1 MSKVPLIIW
10 PNASL
15 SSRMSQLE
23 TIDQITPRYRPEAT
37 RSCACCRSQLWGST
51 VKRPDSGDVAVFCI
65 GGEDDSIEA
74 PCIPNRPIVSLKTQ
88 GISDTPKVI
97 SQRVA
102 CCTL

>member
-15 SSRMSQLE
+15 SSRVSQLG
-23 TIDQITPRYRPEAT
+23 TLDQTTPRYHPEAT
-37 RSCACCRSQLWGST
+37 RSCACRRSQLWGST
-51 VKRPDSGDVAVFCI
+51 VKRPDSRDVVVFCI
-65 GGEDDSIEA
+65 GGEDDGIEA
-74 PCIPNRPIVSLKTQ
+74 PCIPDRPIVSLETQ